1 MDISA
6 LCSTSS
12 EECDALPSPHSPTS
26 PHRPESDARALE
38 QLDHGAPN
46 TSTQPTFRMTSNVQ
60 LPKLR
65 YPTSAPPPPAA
76 TTTTTTTPTTSIHEY
91 LPVPSVN
98 SSTLL
103 HDTSKTSISPDTT
116 PLPPYSPIQPC
127 VDINQIIGQCASLCQ
142 DLDRC
147 RDQDWRSRSEI
158 DWQQLLDNAAHTA
171 QSLLSSLGMLQEHQ
185 LRTGQKRSHNDAEI
199 EVKDSEYALIRQA
212 RPPQD
217 DTIRPKIK
225 RRTKRSTAGQRC
237 HSCHTTETPEWRR
250 GPDGA
255 RTLCNACGL
264 HYSKLLRKGALTVQS
279 DRQLLEN
286 GTAKI
291 NATPINRPNISI
303 VHYPI
308 IQVQAKPAGN
318 GRGDG
323 IRFINRQLSYPQR
336 NDSKPYNHSNSPS
349 TTSFIHDHHVT
360 TTANSTARIVE
371 IEEE

>member
-6 LCSTSS
+6 LCSTSP
-12 EECDALPSPHSPTS
+12 EECDALPSPHSPRS
-26 PHRPESDARALE
+26 PHRPESDAIALE
-38 QLDHGAPN
+38 QLDLGGRNA
-46 TSTQPTFRMTSNVQ
+46 TSIQPTFQLTSNVQ
-60 LPKLR
+60 LPQLR
-65 YPTSAPPPPAA
+65 YPSSA
-76 TTTTTTTPTTSIHEY
+76 TTTTPAPSFHEY

-98 SSTLL
+98 SSN
-103 HDTSKTSISPDTT
+103 TSSSASISQAA
-116 PLPPYSPIQPC
+116 PYSTLESS
-127 VDINQIIGQCASLCQ
+127 VDLNQIIGQCTTLCQ

-147 RDQDWRSRSEI
+147 RDHDLRSRSEI
-158 DWQQLLDNAAHTA
+158 DWQQLLDNAARTA
-171 QSLLSSLGMLQEHQ
+171 QSLLSSLGMLQEHESK
-185 LRTGQKRSHNDAEI
+185 TGQKRSHNDAGLEL
-199 EVKDSEYALIRQA
+199 KDSEYALIRQA

-217 DTIRPKIK
+217 DTMRPKIR

-264 HYSKLLRKGALTVQS
+264 HYSKLLKKGALTVQS

-336 NDSKPYNHSNSPS
+336 NDTKSYNSKSTSSS
-349 TTSFIHDHHVT
+349 TTSFIHDHQHV
-360 TTANSTARIVE
+360 TTANSTPRIVE